1 MTATETQ
8 PEHDVTP
15 EVTHVRMPDGRRLTI
30 PQLQAYVEDYEAL
43 IAHHD
48 PGPPTNVVA
57 AIARIMAEMPGV
69 PKDEVMKE
77 GNINYTYRGIEGI
90 TAFHDNVIRH
100 LEKLDYEIE
109 RSYTCGDEVAIV
121 VNFQIQSGG
130 SSMDMDLINIY
141 KRSPN
146 GKLQSLRSFWD
157 GSRQRP

>member
-1 MTATETQ
+1 MRTPRELAEASLEATRNLDRDGWLALFEPDATLEDPVGPSPTD
-8 PEHDVTP
+8 PEGLGH
-15 EVTHVRMPDGRRLTI
+15 
-30 PQLQAYVEDYEAL
+30 
-43 IAHHD
+43 
-48 PGPPTNVVA
+48 
-57 AIARIMAEMPGV
+57 
-69 PKDEVMKE
+69 
-77 GNINYTYRGIEGI
+77 RGIEGI